1 MSVSGGTSW
10 LITFEWEKFYHFC
23 TWKKKKHGVV
33 GLQGALITCF
43 ICDHQRHNCE
53 HVTKV
58 AESEET
64 MEHRMWDF
72 LVYFFAERNFQESTE
87 SVAVAT
93 TRKEWKIRSVSCLK
107 KIPFH
112 LSTTQKSILLWKRF
126 FVAKCQLL
134 IWCCLLPT
142 CLPPAQ
148 SVHRSAL
155 VRLHKLCA
163 FWKSRHGNV
172 KVRNSLH

>member
-1 MSVSGGTSW
+1 MPLNGNNFTIFVHGN
-10 LITFEWEKFYHFC
+10 KQ
-23 TWKKKKHGVV
+23 HGVV

-43 ICDHQRHNCE
+43 ICDHQCHNCE

-93 TRKEWKIRSVSCLK
+93 TCKEWKIRSVSCLK

-142 CLPPAQ
+142 CLPSAQ

-163 FWKSRHGNV
+163 F
-172 KVRNSLH
+172 